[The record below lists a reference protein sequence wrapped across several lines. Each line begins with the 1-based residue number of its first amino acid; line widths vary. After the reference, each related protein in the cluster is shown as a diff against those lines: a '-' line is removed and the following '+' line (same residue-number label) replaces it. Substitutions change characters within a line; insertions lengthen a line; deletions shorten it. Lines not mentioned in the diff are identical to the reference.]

1 MFSCEICE
9 ISKNIIFTEEFQ
21 WLLLRFKS
29 CFQRSS
35 GAKTVANVSNKYQ
48 IQLKQS
54 ICYRENLEA
63 ATAGVLQKKVWKVQ
77 HGCFPVNI
85 GKFLRTPL
93 KNICERLLLKISTS
107 VLAVFYKDKSR
118 RFCLLETRRNFF
130 FAFCIKSQFYI
141 YR

>member
-1 MFSCEICE
+1 MFSCEICK
-9 ISKNIIFTEEFQ
+9 ISKNIFFTEEFQ
-21 WLLLRFKS
+21 WLFLRFKS

-35 GAKTVANVSNKYQ
+35 GAKTAANVSNKYQ

-63 ATAGVLQKKVWKVQ
+63 ATADVLQKKAWKVQ
-77 HGCFPVNI
+77 HGCFSVNI

-118 RFCLLETRRNFF
+118 RVLFIRNTWKLLF
-130 FAFCIKSQFYI
+130 FAFSVVAG
-141 YR
+141 

>member
-1 MFSCEICE
+1 MFSCEICK
-9 ISKNIIFTEEFQ
+9 ISKNIFFTEEFQ

-35 GAKTVANVSNKYQ
+35 GAKTAANISNKYQ

-63 ATAGVLQKKVWKVQ
+63 ATAGVLQKKAWKVQ

-118 RFCLLETRRNFF
+118 RVLFIRNTWKLLF
-130 FAFCIKSQFYI
+130 FAFSVVAG
-141 YR
+141 

>member
-1 MFSCEICE
+1 MFSCEICK
-9 ISKNIIFTEEFQ
+9 ISKNIFFTEEFQ

-35 GAKTVANVSNKYQ
+35 GAKTAANVSNKYQ

-63 ATAGVLQKKVWKVQ
+63 ATAGVLQKKAWKVQ

-118 RFCLLETRRNFF
+118 RVLFIRNTWKLLF
-130 FAFCIKSQFYI
+130 FAFSVVAG
-141 YR
+141 

>member
-1 MFSCEICE
+1 MFSCEICK
-9 ISKNIIFTEEFQ
+9 ISENIIFTEEFQ

-63 ATAGVLQKKVWKVQ
+63 ATAGVLQKKAWKVQ

-118 RFCLLETRRNFF
+118 RVLFIRNTWKLLF
-130 FAFCIKSQFYI
+130 FAFSVVAG
-141 YR
+141 

>member
-1 MFSCEICE
+1 MFSCEICK
-9 ISKNIIFTEEFQ
+9 ISKNIFFTEEFQ

-35 GAKTVANVSNKYQ
+35 GAKTAANVSNKYQ

-63 ATAGVLQKKVWKVQ
+63 ATAGVLQKKAWKVQ
-77 HGCFPVNI
+77 HGCFPLNI

-118 RFCLLETRRNFF
+118 RVLFIRNTWKLLF
-130 FAFCIKSQFYI
+130 FAFSVVAG
-141 YR
+141 

>member
-1 MFSCEICE
+1 MFSCEICK
-9 ISKNIIFTEEFQ
+9 ISKNIFFTEEFQ

-35 GAKTVANVSNKYQ
+35 GAKTAANVSNKYQ

-63 ATAGVLQKKVWKVQ
+63 ATAGALQKKAWKVQ

-118 RFCLLETRRNFF
+118 RVLFIRNRGNFF
-130 FAFCIKSQFYI
+130 FLHFQW
-141 YR
+141 

>member
-1 MFSCEICE
+1 MFSCEICK
-9 ISKNIIFTEEFQ
+9 ISKNIFFTEEFQ

-35 GAKTVANVSNKYQ
+35 GAKTAANVSNKYQ

-63 ATAGVLQKKVWKVQ
+63 ATADVLQKKAWKVQ

-118 RFCLLETRRNFF
+118 RVLFIRNTWKLLF
-130 FAFCIKSQFYI
+130 FAFSVVAG
-141 YR
+141 

>member
-1 MFSCEICE
+1 MFSCEICK
-9 ISKNIIFTEEFQ
+9 ISKNIFFTEEFQ

-63 ATAGVLQKKVWKVQ
+63 ATAGVLQKKAWKVQ

-118 RFCLLETRRNFF
+118 RVLFIRNTWKLLF
-130 FAFCIKSQFYI
+130 FAFSVVAG
-141 YR
+141 

>member
-1 MFSCEICE
+1 MFSCEICK
-9 ISKNIIFTEEFQ
+9 ISENIIFTEEFQ

-35 GAKTVANVSNKYQ
+35 GAKTAANISNKYQ

-63 ATAGVLQKKVWKVQ
+63 ATAGVLQKKAWKVQ

-118 RFCLLETRRNFF
+118 RVLFIRNTWKLLF
-130 FAFCIKSQFYI
+130 FAFSVVAG
-141 YR
+141 